1 MFQNLKNFLRNTSVQ
16 KIQKKIYIIISDM
29 EYTHKNFQNSNTS
42 HLRIAEFILKKKRV
56 FFKLILF
63 IMKLQINKLT

>member
-16 KIQKKIYIIISDM
+16 KIQKNIYIIISEM

-56 FFKLILF
+56 FLKLILF

>member
-16 KIQKKIYIIISDM
+16 KIQKNIYIIISEM

-42 HLRIAEFILKKKRV
+42 HLRIAEFILKKNE
-56 FFKLILF
+56 FF
-63 IMKLQINKLT
+63 

>member
-42 HLRIAEFILKKKRV
+42 HLRIAEFILKKKTS
-56 FFKLILF
+56 FFLINF
-63 IMKLQINKLT
+63 VYNEITDK